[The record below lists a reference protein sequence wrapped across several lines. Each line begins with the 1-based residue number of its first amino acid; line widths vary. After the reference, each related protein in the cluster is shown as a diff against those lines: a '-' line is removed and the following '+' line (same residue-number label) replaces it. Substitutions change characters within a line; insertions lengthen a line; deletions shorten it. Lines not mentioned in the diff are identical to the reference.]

1 MGASAIKCSRFSP
14 SLSAIIILKTLVR
27 AHSLLCM
34 VTALNNPF
42 LVCARFRLGSWAWL
56 DSHKTRQS
64 YLAQLRKSD
73 VGVKLR
79 SYLLNFPPT
88 WLTWAWCGQTQIMC
102 SCFWNVGTFPIP
114 TGPEQV
120 HVQILSW
127 WVSPQH
133 TEKFLR
139 KPSGLMDSVNQMIR
153 NDLTQLNPDCG
164 SWNSNFSTCSSAI
177 FLMLFLRKPI
187 SKLADETKLFW
198 WSLTLLV
205 GVIRELPYNAS
216 LFFNTWMLAPA
227 PWIYLFNWS

>member
-1 MGASAIKCSRFSP
+1 MRSKSKKIK
-14 SLSAIIILKTLVR
+14 LLIILFSDGALTCWLNQNSR
-27 AHSLLCM
+27 PTQLC
-34 VTALNNPF
+34 LF
-42 LVCARFRLGSWAWL
+42 QLCWA
-56 DSHKTRQS
+56 T
-64 YLAQLRKSD
+64 
-73 VGVKLR
+73 
-79 SYLLNFPPT
+79 F
-88 WLTWAWCGQTQIMC
+88 QICLC

-120 HVQILSW
+120 HVQSLSW
-127 WVSPQH
+127 WVTPQQM
-133 TEKFLR
+133 EKFLR
-139 KPSGLMDSVNQMIR
+139 RPNGRMDSVNQMIR
-153 NDLTQLNPDCG
+153 NDLNQLNPDCG

-216 LFFNTWMLAPA
+216 LFDTWMLAPA